1 VDETLPAPW
10 EWDVKRLAA
19 SFVIASRHNGFS
31 VDDARDAALRCVRSY
46 REHMAELSEMSFLD
60 VWYAAM
66 DVERL
71 MSGVDKDTQKRA
83 RRRLAKARERTVL
96 EHDFPELA
104 ITDGLA
110 PTIKENPPLIFHW
123 REEGHEE
130 HMGNVRQ
137 AFAAYRE
144 SLPEHFRGLL
154 DRYQLMD
161 IAVKVVGVGSV
172 GTICAV
178 MLLMASEHDPLFLQ
192 VKQ

>member
-96 EHDFPELA
+96 EHDFPQLPLPA
-104 ITDGLA
+104 GLPP
-110 PTIKENPPLIFHW
+110 PTQDNPPPNL
-123 REEGHEE
+123 
-130 HMGNVRQ
+130 
-137 AFAAYRE
+137 
-144 SLPEHFRGLL
+144 
-154 DRYQLMD
+154 
-161 IAVKVVGVGSV
+161 
-172 GTICAV
+172 
-178 MLLMASEHDPLFLQ
+178 
-192 VKQ
+192 